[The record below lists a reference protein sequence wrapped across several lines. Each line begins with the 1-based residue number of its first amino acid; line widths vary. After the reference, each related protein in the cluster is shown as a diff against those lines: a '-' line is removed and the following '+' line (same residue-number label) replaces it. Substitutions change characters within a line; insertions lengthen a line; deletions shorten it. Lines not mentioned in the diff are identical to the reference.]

1 MGLEPVHLEEPDMVH
16 ETKLLTFWRALND
29 ELRQRG
35 ARPVDL
41 DVAEIFFTSGL
52 WTVDEVAD
60 VLAMPAK
67 RYADDFAAV
76 FGGN

>member
-1 MGLEPVHLEEPDMVH
+1 MGLEPVHLEETIMVH

-35 ARPVDL
+35 ARAVDL